1 MSENLDP
8 ITEGVNTIYKD
19 ILDHGMTP
27 DGRWTVSGHYL
38 MWLFQALWNV
48 KDSLLR
54 QNIMATI
61 LSYVAVMYG
70 NEIRVPSYLVASG
83 IGTHKIKL
91 VESFL
96 PAEDGTDDWLIK
108 IDVEDVTEEGETIED

>member
-96 PAEDGTDDWLIK
+96 PAEDGTDDWIIK

>member
-96 PAEDGTDDWLIK
+96 PAEDGTDDWIIK
-108 IDVEDVTEEGETIED
+108 IDVEDVTEEGNIIED

>member
-1 MSENLDP
+1 MSNIIFKLK
-8 ITEGVNTIYKD
+8 YKD

-27 DGRWTVSGHYL
+27 DGRWAVSGHYL

-48 KDSLLR
+48 KDILLR

-96 PAEDGTDDWLIK
+96 PAEDGTDDWIIK

>member
-8 ITEGVNTIYKD
+8 ITEGVNAIYKD

-27 DGRWTVSGHYL
+27 DGRWTIAGQYV

-54 QNIMATI
+54 QNLMATI

-70 NEIRVPSYLVASG
+70 DEIRVPSYLVASG
-83 IGTHKIKL
+83 IGTHKIKII
-91 VESFL
+91 ESFL
-96 PAEDGTDDWLIK
+96 PAEDGTDDWIIK
-108 IDVEDVTEEGETIED
+108 IDVEDVTEEGNIIED

>member
-8 ITEGVNTIYKD
+8 ITEGVNAIYKD

-27 DGRWTVSGHYL
+27 DGRWTIAGHYV

-54 QNIMATI
+54 QNLMATI

-96 PAEDGTDDWLIK
+96 PAEDGTDDWIIK

>member
-1 MSENLDP
+1 MSDT
-8 ITEGVNTIYKD
+8 ISEGIAAINKD
-19 ILDHGMTP
+19 ILEHGALP
-27 DGRWTVSGHYL
+27 DGRWSISSYEL

-48 KDSLLR
+48 KDGLLR
-54 QNIMATI
+54 QNLMATI

-83 IGTHKIKL
+83 IGTNKIKI

-96 PAEDGTDDWLIK
+96 PAEDGTDDWIIK
-108 IDVEDVTEEGETIED
+108 IDVEDVSEEGEIIED